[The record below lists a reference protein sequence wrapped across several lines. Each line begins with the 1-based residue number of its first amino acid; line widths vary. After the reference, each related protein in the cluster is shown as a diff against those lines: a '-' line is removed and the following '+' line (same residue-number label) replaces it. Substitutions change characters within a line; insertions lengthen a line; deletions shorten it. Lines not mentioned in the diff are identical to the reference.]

1 MYVQSVSTLG
11 TVSSY
16 SRISIEESKEESFQ
30 PRTAHRVPARLKSLF
45 DSLTHYYYLLTWN
58 DLTEIE

>member
-45 DSLTHYYYLLTWN
+45 DSLTHYLLTWN